1 MCDPSDMNTDEK
13 IKKCNR
19 KEAEKERQKKLKY
32 AEEQLVQ
39 VKPLNKISK

>member
-19 KEAEKERQKKLKY
+19 KEAEKERQKKKEICWR
-32 AEEQLVQ
+32 AVSTSQAIE
-39 VKPLNKISK
+39 